1 MDTVASPVADGHVG
15 NLTAEQ
21 ETKLRE
27 LWQTVFRLYDVLQEH
42 SQKRAAAP
50 APPPVDSPK
59 KSRLGLFGGWKA
71 AEAPASPALP
81 EEALKLIACDEEDKF
96 GLVKQ
101 FQQVIATQTP
111 ESLRA
116 MVLGSLKHEHPDA
129 LALRFL
135 RARKWDVNRAL
146 VMMFSAM
153 NWRYSEAKVDADI
166 LANGEEVLVGDEET
180 GAVKPKALARDFM
193 RQIRTG
199 KSFIHGTD
207 RADRPISYVRVR
219 LHRASDQSVES
230 LERYTTYLIET
241 ARLALAPP
249 VETATLVFD
258 LTGFTL
264 ANMDYVPVKFI
275 IKCFEANYPESLGAI
290 LIHNSPWVFKGIWK
304 VISAWL
310 DPVVA
315 GKVHFTYGRKD
326 LETFIHPSQI
336 IKELGGD
343 EDWEY
348 MYEEPVPGENEA
360 MKDTAARDALQK
372 TREDIARDFEATTKQ
387 WIEHPAG
394 PEAAELMAKRDKI
407 AAQLRDNFWKLDKY
421 VRCRSLYDRQG
432 NIRPGQ
438 NAVWYPEAAEKN
450 AMGGAVPNGTI
461 EQIENAPFKV
471 AAEVAA

>member
-1 MDTVASPVADGHVG
+1 MASPIPDGHVG

-21 ETKLRE
+21 EAKLRE
-27 LWQTVFRLYDVLQEH
+27 LWQTVFKLYDILQEH
-42 SQKRAAAP
+42 SKKKAAAP
-50 APPPVDSPK
+50 AAPSIESPK
-59 KSRLGLFGGWKA
+59 KSRFGLFGGWKA
-71 AEAPASPALP
+71 AAEAPAAPAIP

-101 FQQVIATQTP
+101 FQQVVATQTP

-116 MVLGSLKHEHPDA
+116 MVLGSVKHEHPDA

-153 NWRYSEAKVDADI
+153 NWRHNEAKVDADI
-166 LANGEEVLVGDEET
+166 MANGEEVLVNDEEK
-180 GAVKPKALARDFM
+180 GEVKSKALARDFM
-193 RQIRTG
+193 KQIRTG

-207 RADRPISYVRVR
+207 RQNRPISYVRVR

-241 ARLALAPP
+241 ARLALNPP
-249 VETATLVFD
+249 VETATLIFD
-258 LTGFTL
+258 LSSFTL

-290 LIHNSPWVFKGIWK
+290 LIHNAPWVFKGIWK

-315 GKVHFTYGRKD
+315 AKVHFTYGRKD
-326 LETFIHPSQI
+326 LEEFIHPSQI

-343 EDWEY
+343 EDWDY
-348 MYEEPVPGENEA
+348 VYEEPVPGENDA

-372 TREDIARDFEATTKQ
+372 AREDLAEQFEATTKQ
-387 WIEHPAG
+387 WIANPTGAK
-394 PEAAELMAKRDKI
+394 ATELKAKRESI
-407 AAQLRDNFWKLDKY
+407 AAQLRENFWKLDKY

-438 NAVWYPEAAEKN
+438 RTIWYPEAAEKN
-450 AMGGAVPNGTI
+450 AVDTAVPGVTTI
-461 EQIENAPFKV
+461 EQIENAPL
-471 AAEVAA
+471 AAAAQVTA